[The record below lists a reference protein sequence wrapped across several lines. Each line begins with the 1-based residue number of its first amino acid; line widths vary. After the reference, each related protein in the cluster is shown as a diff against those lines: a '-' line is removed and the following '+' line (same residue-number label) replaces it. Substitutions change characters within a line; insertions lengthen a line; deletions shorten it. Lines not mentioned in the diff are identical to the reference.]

1 MTRLDALKKLL
12 ALGDLTLPEIRVVM
26 GGCQLTLDSAL
37 FTELATGELTYR
49 NAGAG
54 QRLWTLPRAMPAR
67 CQAAQGRAVRDGVRV
82 L

>member
-12 ALGDLTLPEIRVVM
+12 ALGDLTLPEIRVIM
-26 GGCQLTLDSAL
+26 GGCPLALDSAL
-37 FTELATGELTYR
+37 FTGLATGELTYR

-54 QRLWTLPRAMPAR
+54 QRLWTLPRALPAR
-67 CQAAQGRAVRDGVRV
+67 CQAAQGRAVGRGVRV

>member
-12 ALGDLTLPEIRVVM
+12 ALGDLTLPELRVIM
-26 GGCQLTLDSAL
+26 GGCPLALDADL
-37 FTELATGELTYR
+37 CAGLQAGELTYR

-54 QRLWTLPRAMPAR
+54 QRLWTLPRSMPAR
-67 CQAAQGRAVRDGVRV
+67 CQAAQGRAVRHGVRV

>member
-1 MTRLDALKKLL
+1 MNRLDALKKLL

-26 GGCQLTLDSAL
+26 GGCPLALDSAL
-37 FTELATGELTYR
+37 FTGLATGELTYR

-54 QRLWTLPRAMPAR
+54 QRLWTLPR
-67 CQAAQGRAVRDGVRV
+67 CGAAHGQAVRDGVRV

>member
-12 ALGDLTLPEIRVVM
+12 ALGDLTLPEIRVIM
-26 GGCQLTLDSAL
+26 GGCPLALDTAL
-37 FTELATGELTYR
+37 FTGLATGELTYR

-54 QRLWTLPRAMPAR
+54 QRLWTLPRALPAR
-67 CQAAQGRAVRDGVRV
+67 CQAAQGWAVRRGVRV

>member
-12 ALGDLTLPEIRVVM
+12 ALGDLTLPEIRVIM
-26 GGCQLTLDSAL
+26 GGCPLALDSAL
-37 FTELATGELTYR
+37 FTGLAVGELTYR

>member
-1 MTRLDALKKLL
+1 MTRLDALEKLL

-37 FTELATGELTYR
+37 FTGLATGKLTYR

-54 QRLWTLPRAMPAR
+54 QRLWTLPRCR
-67 CQAAQGRAVRDGVRV
+67 AAHGQAVRDGVRV